1 MILRRSAMLTII
13 LAILV
18 VVGFIFWFL
27 ATWPTPHAER
37 IARGFF
43 LLASIV
49 WAYAMLS
56 GSGAH

>member
-1 MILRRSAMLTII
+1 MLAII

-27 ATWPTPHAER
+27 ATWPYPHMER

-49 WAYAMLS
+49 WAYSMLA
-56 GSGAH
+56 GGGK